1 MQINKIV
8 LDANQFVSAILK
20 PDSNPGQ
27 ILEMV
32 RRREMDLLLSHPIIS
47 EISRVLSYP
56 KLVTI
61 HGMDYNTQ
69 TRFLRGLIIAGRIV
83 NPEISVNI
91 VTDDPTDNKY
101 IECAVAG
108 NADALITGDK
118 HLLVLKA
125 YENVPIITPAQWLQ
139 QISGME

>member
-32 RRREMDLLLSHPIIS
+32 RRREVDLLLTHPIIA

-56 KLVTI
+56 KLVRI
-61 HGMDYNTQ
+61 HGMDHNTQ
-69 TRFLRGLIIAGRIV
+69 NRFLRGLIIAGRIV

-118 HLLVLKA
+118 HLLVLQA

-139 QISGME
+139 RISGMK